1 LQNKY
6 NIGLLMVNIEFTW
19 LGTKLMERLIKT
31 SLFPISKPSHINF
44 IFTVNTSI
52 LYIYILVV
60 VRDIYNVYIYIINQP
75 HRWCNGELAVDRG
88 FEPQSGQTNNY
99 KIGIWCVSDTHAAVW
114 RKSKDWLNQDQNNV
128 PEWNDL
134 QTVITVS

>member
-1 LQNKY
+1 
-6 NIGLLMVNIEFTW
+6 V
-19 LGTKLMERLIKT
+19 
-31 SLFPISKPSHINF
+31 
-44 IFTVNTSI
+44 
-52 LYIYILVV
+52 
-60 VRDIYNVYIYIINQP
+60 
-75 HRWCNGELAVDRG
+75 LASSPVERG